1 MVAIRDSRSGRWLK
15 LVPLRASGERVLKIW
30 RDKERRPD
38 TIKERADLHQRR
50 SDGKGSKA

>member
-1 MVAIRDSRSGRWLK
+1 